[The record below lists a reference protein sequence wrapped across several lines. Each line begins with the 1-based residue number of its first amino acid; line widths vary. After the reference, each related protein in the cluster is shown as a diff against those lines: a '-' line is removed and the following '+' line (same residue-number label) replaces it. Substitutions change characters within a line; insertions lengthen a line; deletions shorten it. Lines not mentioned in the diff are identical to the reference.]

1 MVKTK
6 IIHHMN
12 RILLSCALILSLN
25 ISSQGQEYTWS
36 GDVMDG
42 HRTACT
48 TPSKANVKETVGY
61 FKGKTYVAPN
71 GKTFPAGS
79 ATAKVARIVLDS
91 QPAMARV
98 KDVIAYSTESMSKK
112 WPESPLSNWVVD
124 LLMQQGEKHF
134 GKKVDIGITNF
145 GGIRVD
151 MPKGDVILDDMLSMF
166 PFKNQ
171 LVYVEH
177 KGSTIRKILEGML
190 PYNIQVLGGLR
201 IVIEDGKLTSV
212 NVGNEP
218 LDDEK
223 VYGLLTISFL
233 LNGGD
238 NLRLADDALNI
249 IPSDVDVKDAVLAHV
264 YAETAA
270 GRPIESSIDNRV
282 IIRQHHK

>member
-1 MVKTK
+1 MK
-6 IIHHMN
+6 
-12 RILLSCALILSLN
+12 RILISSALILALC
-25 ISSQGQEYTWS
+25 ISSWGQEYKWS

-48 TPSKANVKETVGY
+48 TPSKENVKEAVGY

-71 GKTFPAGS
+71 GKTFPAES
-79 ATAKVARIVLDS
+79 ATAKVARIVLDG

-98 KDVIAYSTESMSKK
+98 KDVIAYSTEAMSRKG
-112 WPESPLSNWVVD
+112 PESPLSNWAID
-124 LLMQQGEKHF
+124 LLMKQGEKHF

-201 IVIEDGKLTSV
+201 IVIEEGKLTSV
-212 NVGNEP
+212 KVGNEP

-223 VYGLLTISFL
+223 VYGVLTISFL
-233 LNGGD
+233 LSGGD
-238 NLRLADDALNI
+238 NLRLADDALNVI
-249 IPSDVDVKDAVLAHV
+249 TSDVNVIDAVLAHV
-264 YAETAA
+264 HAETAA
-270 GRPIESSIDNRV
+270 GRPIEGSVDNRV
-282 IIRQHHK
+282 IIRQYHN